1 MPLPSASLPETLPSA
16 VLEKALWWEAHVLEV
31 LHGLPPDAA
40 PGTEPKP
47 EYALALSLTAR
58 ERAKAAE
65 LSAAGHKVSASTVGS
80 QRRSY
85 ETGGVLGLADRR
97 AARKTPK
104 YGTVDAEVVAAMQ
117 QAISEAVDASTR
129 NGAFLLWRTGEIL
142 KSREEAQA
150 VELPSRHNF
159 LASCRFLEI
168 DVQPAHKGSPFEKG
182 HIEKMLSSVGTLFV
196 QFLSG
201 FTGRNTDRRG
211 RRLDR
216 QPLWSLL
223 ELQEL
228 LDGWLVARWQNRR
241 HDGLRDP
248 SHPGRSFT
256 PNERYAALVEA
267 CGYVPVALSG
277 DDYSELLPAV
287 WRAVND
293 YGIKIKRRTYDSPE
307 LTPFRRQDSGV
318 RAKKGLWEIHHDPY
332 DVSRIWVRNHFGDG
346 EWMQAAWK
354 HLRRVPVPFGEMAW
368 DHAARGLPEGTEAEI
383 ADAVSDLL
391 ARAHAGPGATA
402 KPRRTARDKRVTA
415 RTRAAGSS
423 SDVARAQPSSAE
435 SVPPPTED
443 ESLAEVIPL
452 GLFDPLEDPWR
463 RK

>member
-1 MPLPSASLPETLPSA
+1 M
-16 VLEKALWWEAHVLEV
+16 
-31 LHGLPPDAA
+31 
-40 PGTEPKP
+40 
-47 EYALALSLTAR
+47 
-58 ERAKAAE
+58 
-65 LSAAGHKVSASTVGS
+65 
-80 QRRSY
+80 
-85 ETGGVLGLADRR
+85 
-97 AARKTPK
+97 
-104 YGTVDAEVVAAMQ
+104 
-117 QAISEAVDASTR
+117 
-129 NGAFLLWRTGEIL
+129 
-142 KSREEAQA
+142 
-150 VELPSRHNF
+150 
-159 LASCRFLEI
+159 
-168 DVQPAHKGSPFEKG
+168 
-182 HIEKMLSSVGTLFV
+182 
-196 QFLSG
+196 
-201 FTGRNTDRRG
+201 
-211 RRLDR
+211 
-216 QPLWSLL
+216 
-223 ELQEL
+223 
-228 LDGWLVARWQNRR
+228 
-241 HDGLRDP
+241 
-248 SHPGRSFT
+248 
-256 PNERYAALVEA
+256 
-267 CGYVPVALSG
+267 
-277 DDYSELLPAV
+277 LPAV

-293 YGIKIKRRTYDSPE
+293 YGIKIKRRTYDGPE

-423 SDVARAQPSSAE
+423 SDVTRAQPSSAE

-452 GLFDPLEDPWR
+452 GLFEPLEDPWR

>member
-1 MPLPSASLPETLPSA
+1 MGERIRFDGQVRVILAVSARSITVSDLGKEPRAVPPADLFAADDFEVSGGPGRMPLPSASLLETLPSA

-228 LDGWLVARWQNRR
+228 LDGARRPVAKSPPRWASGPLPSREVVHTEREIRGSRR
-241 HDGLRDP
+241 GLRLR
-248 SHPGRSFT
+248 PGRAQ
-256 PNERYAALVEA
+256 RRRLQRVAASRLA
-267 CGYVPVALSG
+267 RGQRL
-277 DDYSELLPAV
+277 
-287 WRAVND
+287 RH
-293 YGIKIKRRTYDSPE
+293 
-307 LTPFRRQDSGV
+307 QD
-318 RAKKGLWEIHHDPY
+318 
-332 DVSRIWVRNHFGDG
+332 
-346 EWMQAAWK
+346 QAP
-354 HLRRVPVPFGEMAW
+354 HLRRP
-368 DHAARGLPEGTEAEI
+368 
-383 ADAVSDLL
+383 
-391 ARAHAGPGATA
+391 
-402 KPRRTARDKRVTA
+402 
-415 RTRAAGSS
+415 
-423 SDVARAQPSSAE
+423 
-435 SVPPPTED
+435 
-443 ESLAEVIPL
+443 
-452 GLFDPLEDPWR
+452 
-463 RK
+463 